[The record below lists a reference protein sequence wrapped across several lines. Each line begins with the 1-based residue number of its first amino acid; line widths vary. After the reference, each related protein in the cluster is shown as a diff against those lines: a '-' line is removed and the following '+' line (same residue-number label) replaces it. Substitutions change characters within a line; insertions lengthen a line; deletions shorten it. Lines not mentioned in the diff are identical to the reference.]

1 MKPPFADNI
10 KVELNA
16 VEVEFSDE
24 KIRELINI
32 MMKHEDHITRLSKI
46 VGEFKEL
53 RDNLPWNIIYSLRS
67 RLQVHN
73 EKYSIQYNLVMGK
86 VGREKQVIDINEAND
101 YIEHLRNIFGENN
114 VHMKR
119 GDIEISNKIV
129 KSLLYSATR
138 RILESKGFRSSGSY
152 IYYSPN
158 EELSLSKIF
167 KLYRGF
173 EIRYVRI
180 HDKWFMLIK
189 PKLVIDSCTME
200 ELLLYMESK
209 MLEGIYC
216 KAPCLCP
223 LGEIYKQAV
232 LRRIDT
238 KTRSAMVEFY
248 DGSLLEVPLS
258 RIKLLGKF
266 EYYKHILAQISESY
280 EELQQKRREV
290 TLSIGYKEFD
300 KLRRQ
305 GRYQGRTLAEEYYRM
320 TQKLTTMWIE
330 IMDDICLNNVRI
342 RFRSTFKEIGGGS
355 L

>member
-1 MKPPFADNI
+1 M
-10 KVELNA
+10 NA
-16 VEVEFSDE
+16 VEVEFSDKE
-24 KIRELINI
+24 IIGLINI
-32 MMKHEDHITRLSKI
+32 VIKHEDHITRLSEI
-46 VGEFKEL
+46 VGKFKEF
-53 RDNLPWNIIYSLRS
+53 RDNLPWNIVYSLRS

-73 EKYSIQYNLVMGK
+73 KKYSIQYNLIMGK
-86 VGREKQVIDINEAND
+86 VGREEQIIDINEAND
-101 YIEHLRNIFGENN
+101 YMEHLGSIFEENN

-119 GDIEISNKIV
+119 RDIEISNEIV

-138 RILESKGFRSSGSY
+138 RVLENRGFRSLGLY
-152 IYYSPN
+152 IYYSPS

-173 EIRYVRI
+173 EIRYAHI
-180 HDKWFMLIK
+180 HDKWFVLIK

-200 ELLLYMESK
+200 ELSHYVESK

-216 KAPCLCP
+216 KAPRLCP

-232 LRRIDT
+232 LRRIDM
-238 KTRSAMVEFY
+238 KARSAIVEFY

-266 EYYKHILAQISESY
+266 EYYKHILAQIGESY

-290 TLSIGYKEFD
+290 TLDIGYKEFD
-300 KLRRQ
+300 ELRRQ
-305 GRYQGRTLAEEYYRM
+305 GRYKGRTLAEEYYRI
-320 TQKLTTMWIE
+320 TQKLATVWIE
-330 IMDDICLNNVRI
+330 VMNNIYLDNVRI